1 MFREA
6 FVRESFDFD
15 FMYDW
20 ILKKQALK
28 QRIAANMRNQNA
40 VKEQQKALVN
50 SRANVA
56 SLRRISPEKGLA
68 TNA

>member
-68 TNA
+68 TN

>member
-28 QRIAANMRNQNA
+28 QRLAANTRNTQQN
-40 VKEQQKALVN
+40 KRDD
-50 SRANVA
+50 SNVRQLPNRGSSQPNVLNPA
-56 SLRRISPEKGLA
+56 QRED
-68 TNA
+68 